1 MKKKIALLI
10 SLVMIMMS
18 LSACGK
24 AADSGSR
31 GGGTKGVN
39 DVLEEGVVKEE
50 EKNSETTQE
59 EATTEKETEATTEAA
74 TEATTEV
81 TTEEETTEVAD
92 TSENAPKEATV
103 VPPEID
109 VDLTKLSSTMVYSEV
124 YNMMVDPDSYLG
136 KTIKMSGAFAVYTDQ
151 ESGKNY
157 FACIIQD
164 ATACCAQGIEFTLDG
179 NYNYPADYPAVD
191 DEITV
196 TGTFST
202 YEEDGYIYSTLLN
215 AKME

>member
-1 MKKKIALLI
+1 MKRKITILI

-31 GGGTKGVN
+31 GSGTKGVN
-39 DVLEEGVVKEE
+39 DVLEEGAAKEE

-59 EATTEKETEATTEAA
+59 EVTTEKETEVT
-74 TEATTEV
+74 TEATTEM

-92 TSENAPKEATV
+92 ASEDGENAPKEATV

-179 NYNYPADYPAVD
+179 DYSYPADYPAVN

-196 TGTFST
+196 TGTFAT

-215 AKME
+215 AKMD